1 MQKVDQRVWNMVVED
16 YLSMTAESIGD
27 GKAGTIRLVPAWS
40 FNLPW
45 IIRL

>member
-1 MQKVDQRVWNMVVED
+1 MIED
-16 YLSMTAESIGD
+16 YLSMAAESIGD
-27 GKAGTIRLVPAWS
+27 GKAGTFKPVPAWS